1 MTTIAQLAAYLATLP
16 QDAEVEVLREHDG
29 NWSVYT
35 GFEELDMC
43 EYSNNMEYSEH
54 TKTLYLGR
62 N

>member
-16 QDAEVEVLREHDG
+16 QDADVEVLCEKDG
-29 NWSVYT
+29 SWSTYT
-35 GFEELDMC
+35 TWEDVEMGD
-43 EYSNNMEYSEH
+43 YSNNMEYQDG